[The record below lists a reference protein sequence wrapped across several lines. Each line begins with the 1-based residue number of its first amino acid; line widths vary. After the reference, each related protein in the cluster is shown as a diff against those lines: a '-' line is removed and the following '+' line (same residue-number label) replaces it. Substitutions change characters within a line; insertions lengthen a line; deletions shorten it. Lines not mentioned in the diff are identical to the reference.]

1 MVFVPE
7 GSLAYFWERM
17 QPGLTLVLI
26 LGVLTLAPVALLG
39 LIGLEAF
46 TTGALIDV
54 CVLFALGLTVG
65 LAVVRRRRNDVRWV
79 EFLPA
84 DWPTELKVVRMVG
97 SSRMPIEDLLTA
109 RVIDHIDGL
118 YEQGSPRPEVS
129 IGVEVQLD
137 TTRGM
142 VRSPYLMKT
151 TLKAAG
157 EELDELLPLGVIARR
172 ETQHHRNFP
181 LIQAEYKS
189 WWRTGQV
196 AEAWG
201 VPPDDARILLKRLRV
216 RRAVA
221 ARISYGAAGPTAY
234 DPDEVRMVAAQ
245 IADGTVARYAV
256 AVLLEQLAR
265 VGMPG
270 ERVALPEAGD
280 GDSLEIFE
288 FGSLV
293 RDLSNAGARC
303 SLARALAWAPADL
316 PGSRQ
321 LFFDSSLVSILG
333 DEGLTARCR
342 ALHRL
347 LLAWGR
353 TQDTSRLPVEVE
365 SHLDHVRYLL
375 CCAARRE
382 ELPPHVPP
390 PDSGH
395 WTAPPGMPSADELAA
410 RVEQAL
416 ADRPTVRLSRHVT
429 A

>member
-7 GSLAYFWERM
+7 GPLAYFWERM
-17 QPGLTLVLI
+17 QTGLTLVLV
-26 LGVLTLAPVALLG
+26 LGVLTLAPVGMLG
-39 LIGLEAF
+39 LIGLKAF
-46 TTGALIDV
+46 TIGALIDV

-65 LAVVRRRRNDVRWV
+65 LVVVWGRRNDVRWV
-79 EFLPA
+79 EFPPV

-97 SSRMPIEDLLTA
+97 SSRIPVEDLLTA
-109 RVIDHIDGL
+109 SVIDHIDGL
-118 YEQGSPRPEVS
+118 YEEGSPQPEVS
-129 IGVEVQLD
+129 IGVEVQLG
-137 TTRGM
+137 TARGL
-142 VRSPYLMKT
+142 VQSPYLLRT

-172 ETQHHRNFP
+172 ETQHRRNFP
-181 LIQAEYKS
+181 LMQAEYKS
-189 WWRTGQV
+189 WWCTEQV

-201 VPPDDARILLKRLRV
+201 VPPDDARILLERLRV
-216 RRAVA
+216 GY
-221 ARISYGAAGPTAY
+221 ARSAGILRGSGPTAY

-280 GDSLEIFE
+280 DGSPEIFD
-288 FGSLV
+288 FGPLV
-293 RDLSNAGARC
+293 RDVINSGARYGLAC
-303 SLARALAWAPADL
+303 ALARAPADP

-321 LFFDSSLVSILG
+321 LFFDSSLVSVLG

-353 TQDTSRLPVEVE
+353 TQDTSRLPAEVE
-365 SHLDHVRYLL
+365 SHLDHVRHLL

-390 PDSGH
+390 PASGH